1 MSATST
7 PTQNGHAPS
16 GDAGDKP
23 LVAPPGE
30 ETSEEVVDDGSQDAG
45 SGEEDGG
52 GQGPAADPK
61 QLRKKLTQQAEQIA
75 DYEALLQSFRSD
87 PELWEQMQAR
97 VQGRRQAPADPV
109 AGFEAVAT
117 ELGFNEKA
125 APALAKLAQAVAAAT
140 EQRVLQRLEPALR
153 ETIGSAQET
162 KRLTG
167 LRRAGVDP
175 SDVETEEFEDFAREY
190 RATNP
195 WSRHVEKGDPT
206 AFWGLL
212 GKAWRGREGADEQ
225 RASRAEREG
234 LARAASSL
242 ERRGS
247 AGAPIRR
254 VAQQVKVKRG
264 ADDARTILSMLQRGV
279 SPESIVVE

>member
-1 MSATST
+1 MSATAA
-7 PTQNGHAPS
+7 PTQNGHTFE

-23 LVAPPGE
+23 LVAPPSE
-30 ETSEEVVDDGSQDAG
+30 EHSEEVVNDGSQDAE

-52 GQGPAADPK
+52 APKPAADAN
-61 QLRKKLTQQAEQIA
+61 LRKKVTLQAEQIA
-75 DYEALLQSFRSD
+75 DYEALLQSFRED
-87 PELWEQMQAR
+87 PELWQQMQAK
-97 VQGRRQAPADPV
+97 VQGRRQAPADPLD
-109 AGFEAVAT
+109 GFEAVAT

-167 LRRAGVDP
+167 LRRSGVDP
-175 SDVETEEFEDFAREY
+175 ADVETEEFQDFAREY
-190 RATNP
+190 RAENP
-195 WSRHVEKGDPT
+195 WVKHVEKGDPT

-212 GKAWRGREGADEQ
+212 GKAWRSREGADEQ
-225 RASRAEREG
+225 RATRAERDG

-264 ADDARTILSMLQRGV
+264 SDDAQSILKLLQRGI
-279 SPESIVVE
+279 PQESIVLD